1 MKSWTVRRIF
11 PFLLVQVQTSRP
23 KQERCSF
30 PLFRSAFC
38 IQFGFVDETLV
49 LYSRLPQKGDERFPL
64 PAHPEPS
71 HTMEDPAVQ
80 HNIYNHMASAVEET
94 QTYCSAC
101 PPRRLFASY
110 LQYVYTLGRYFVILD
125 KEKWEKWNKNQKIE
139 KKTWLSKGPGLNL
152 PQNNGAQRTRAKTG
166 KFRSIRDIIH
176 SIIFHSV
183 RIPIKPDKTRYFSNI
198 TTPDYLDKV

>member
-1 MKSWTVRRIF
+1 MKSWTVQRIF
-11 PFLLVQVQTSRP
+11 PFLLVKVQTSRP

-38 IQFGFVDETLV
+38 IQFGFGDETLV
-49 LYSRLPQKGDERFPL
+49 LYSRAPLKGDERVPL
-64 PAHPEPS
+64 PAHPDSS

-80 HNIYNHMASAVEET
+80 HNIHNHMASTVEET

-110 LQYVYTLGRYFVILD
+110 LQYVYILGRYFVILD

-139 KKTWLSKGPGLNL
+139 KKNWLSRGPGLNL

-166 KFRSIRDIIH
+166 KLVRSIRRIIH
-176 SIIFHSV
+176 SITFHSV
-183 RIPIKPDKTRYFSNI
+183 RISIKLNPERFSF
-198 TTPDYLDKV
+198 